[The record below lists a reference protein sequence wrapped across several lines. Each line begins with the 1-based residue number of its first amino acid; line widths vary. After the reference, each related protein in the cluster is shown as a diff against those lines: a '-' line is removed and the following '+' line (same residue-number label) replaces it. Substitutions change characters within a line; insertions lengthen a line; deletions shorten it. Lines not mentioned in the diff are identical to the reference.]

1 MKKHA
6 IAVMAALV
14 VAPAVVWAAR
24 LEFDPG
30 GHFVMNGKPS
40 FLLGVYDTGLGW
52 TTDEASW
59 EQTLFTPGGD
69 VHNTR
74 ALAGIPLNMYLN
86 YQFGL
91 ATNQSMEAL
100 MNVLQ
105 RHGMMYFQTGNC
117 FAGHSWLPPG
127 FAIGNQPYVQ
137 QFATNPGAAGYYIM
151 DECEDSLL
159 SETTQHNQQL
169 HAWDPAGKT
178 LAVLIADNRDPSPWV
193 NSADILGTDPY
204 PLFGAEAPTGYPHFL
219 VADMTSRLR
228 MVTPASKPI
237 VSVLQL
243 FLFTDNSRLPTREEM
258 RTHAIMSIVEGAQG
272 IFWWELGVN
281 GLRNQPNAV
290 VSEWMGYLTRLVKQL
305 DSLQPVLLADPAPAA
320 LTGNSTLAADPRA
333 ARIAQ
338 LRHNGDMIVN
348 QNFFEGQWYYQQ
360 ADQLA
365 AGNTTGMFMLDKVAP
380 IHTLVKIHNGN
391 GYIFAYNYT
400 NQTTPVTFTWFQNP
414 IHVTDFILGDGFGL
428 NGNQWSDTFGP
439 YDSRIYVVDMGGTG
453 ITPPP
458 AGMTATITSPAAGA
472 TVSGIVPVGMSVS
485 GGAAGSS
492 TFKLSID
499 GALVSTQTVAGT
511 TASYSWDTTGVAP
524 GSHTLSLTV
533 TDSGGQNAAAPAVT
547 VSVASGSGPTIAI
560 TDPTPGDTV
569 SGTNWVIV
577 WPGGAQGPFLCTVVV
592 DEKTSVA
599 QQGCNDSPT
608 SIPWDTTIFPNGAH
622 TIRVIIGDAAH
633 NTASAAVNV
642 VLDNASPLT
651 VAITGP
657 KSGET
662 VSGTNWVIVW
672 PGGAQ
677 GTPTCTVQVDGTI
690 VAQQACGDSPTS
702 IPWNTTP
709 FSDGAHTITV
719 TLSDAAGRIVSASVD
734 VVVSNGSPL
743 TVAITGPRSGDTV
756 SGTNWVIVW
765 PGGAQGTPTCTVKVD
780 GVQRA
785 QQPCADSPTSIPW
798 NTAAVSNGAHT
809 ISVVITDTTSR
820 TGTASVGVTVAN

>member
-6 IAVMAALV
+6 IVLMAALV
-14 VAPAVVWAAR
+14 ASPAAVWAGR

-30 GHFVMNGKPS
+30 AHFVMNGKRA

-59 EQTLFTPGGD
+59 EQTLFAPGGD

-91 ATNQSMEAL
+91 ATNQSMDAL

-117 FAGHSWLPPG
+117 FAGNSWLPPG
-127 FAIGNQPYVQ
+127 FAIGSQPYVQ

-178 LAVLIADNRDPSPWV
+178 LAVLIADNRDPSPWI

-228 MVTPASKPI
+228 MVTPASKPT

-243 FLFTDNSRLPTREEM
+243 FLFTDNSRLPTFAEM

-290 VSEWMGYLTRLVKQL
+290 VSQWMGYLTTLVKEL
-305 DSLQPVLLADPAPAA
+305 DSLQPVLLADPAPTA

-365 AGNTTGMFMLDKVAP
+365 AGNTSGMFMLDKVAP
-380 IHTLVKIHNGN
+380 IHTLAKVHAGN
-391 GYIFAYNYT
+391 GYVFAYNYT
-400 NQTTPVTFTWFQNP
+400 NQTTPVTFTWSQNP
-414 IHVTDFILGDGFGL
+414 IQVKEFSSGQAFAL

-439 YDSRIYVVDMGGTG
+439 YESRIYFVDMGGTG
-453 ITPPP
+453 IKPPP
-458 AGMTATITSPAAGA
+458 AGMTATITSPAAGSTVGG
-472 TVSGIVPVGMSVS
+472 TVSVGMSVS
-485 GGAAGSS
+485 GGAAGSN
-492 TFKLSID
+492 TFNLTID
-499 GALVSTQTVAGT
+499 GTLVSTQTVAGT
-511 TASYSWDTTGVAP
+511 TATYAWDTTGVAP

-533 TDSGGQNAAAPAVT
+533 TDSGGQRADAPNVG
-547 VSVASGSGPTIAI
+547 VSVAGASGLTIAI
-560 TDPTPGDTV
+560 TDPTPGETV
-569 SGTNWVIV
+569 TGTNWVIV
-577 WPGGAQGPFLCTVVV
+577 WPGGAQGV
-592 DEKTSVA
+592 
-599 QQGCNDSPT
+599 
-608 SIPWDTTIFPNGAH
+608 
-622 TIRVIIGDAAH
+622 
-633 NTASAAVNV
+633 
-642 VLDNASPLT
+642 
-651 VAITGP
+651 
-657 KSGET
+657 
-662 VSGTNWVIVW
+662 
-672 PGGAQ
+672 
-677 GTPTCTVQVDGTI
+677 PTCTVKVDGTQ
-690 VAQQACGDSPTS
+690 VAQQACADSPTS
-702 IPWNTTP
+702 IPWNTTA
-709 FSDGAHTITV
+709 FSNAAHTITV
-719 TLSDAAGRIVSASVD
+719 TITDPTGRTGSASVN
-734 VVVSNGSPL
+734 VVVSNGPPL
-743 TVAITGPRSGDTV
+743 TVAITQPSSGNTV

-780 GVQRA
+780 GTQVA
-785 QQPCADSPTSIPW
+785 QQACADSPTSIPW

-809 ISVVITDTTSR
+809 ISVVITDATSR